1 MDEQWLQQTLADLS
15 QQLPQYQDR
24 ALLAVTQTYVADL
37 AQRLVN
43 GQGELDGRIWNH
55 EQW

>member
-1 MDEQWLQQTLADLS
+1 MDEQWLQQTLAELS
-15 QQLPQYQDR
+15 SKMPQYQDR
-24 ALLAVTQTYVADL
+24 ALLAATQIYVTEL
-37 AQRLVN
+37 AQRLTN